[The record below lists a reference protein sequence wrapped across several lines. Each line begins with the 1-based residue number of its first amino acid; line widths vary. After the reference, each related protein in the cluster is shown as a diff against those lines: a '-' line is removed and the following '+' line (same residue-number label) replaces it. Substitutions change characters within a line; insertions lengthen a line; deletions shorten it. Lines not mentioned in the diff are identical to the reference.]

1 MEYTEDQE
9 RRMQE
14 ARERIRAAEAETQ
27 ALETKRARDA
37 EIAELEMQAKD
48 AEAIRAAKAEHPD
61 LELKVVRTPA
71 GCVVLKRPHAAVYK
85 RFRDRGEY
93 KTKAL
98 EDLVRKSLVHP
109 SAAGLDAILE
119 EAPATLDAMA
129 DAVIQLCGLREKEAA
144 EK

>member
-1 MEYTEDQE
+1 
-9 RRMQE
+9 MQE

-27 ALETKRARDA
+27 AIEAKRARDA
-37 EIAELEMQAKD
+37 EIAALELEARD
-48 AEAIRAAKAEHPD
+48 AEAIRTAKAQHPD
-61 LELKVVRTPA
+61 MELKVVRTPA

-93 KTKAL
+93 TTKAL

-109 SAAGLDAILE
+109 SAAGLDEILE
-119 EAPATLDAMA
+119 QAPATLDAMG
-129 DAVIQLCGLREKEAA
+129 DAVIQLCGLREKEAS